1 MIDHMLLGGEQ
12 AIKVSPGFNSPIC
25 RMNSDI
31 TSEEKKEIVMAS
43 PSFGMFSL
51 FKYHI
56 QRGYQ
61 NQELKKKIKFYY
73 PIFFHYYLH
82 YQF

>member
-1 MIDHMLLGGEQ
+1 MIDHLLLGGEQ
-12 AIKVSPGFNSPIC
+12 AIKVSPGFNSPVC
-25 RMNSDI
+25 RNYSDI

-61 NQELKKKIKFYY
+61 NQELKKENKIFLSHIY
-73 PIFFHYYLH
+73 FHFYLH
-82 YQF
+82 YQ